1 MDFIIKKEMTTL
13 FTDAEKET
21 VVNFH
26 ELINKIR
33 VEMEEESIEEIEIN
47 SMPFSL
53 EEISEI
59 EEKIWYMF

>member
-1 MDFIIKKEMTTL
+1 MDFIINKEMTTL
-13 FTDAEKET
+13 FTDEEKET

-59 EEKIWYMF
+59 EEQVWYMF

>member
-13 FTDAEKET
+13 FTDEEKET

>member
-1 MDFIIKKEMTTL
+1 MDLIIKKKMTAL
-13 FTDAEKET
+13 FTNEEKET

-26 ELINKIR
+26 ELINNIR
-33 VEMEEESIEEIEIN
+33 VEMVDESIETIEIN

-59 EEKIWYMF
+59 EEKVWYMF